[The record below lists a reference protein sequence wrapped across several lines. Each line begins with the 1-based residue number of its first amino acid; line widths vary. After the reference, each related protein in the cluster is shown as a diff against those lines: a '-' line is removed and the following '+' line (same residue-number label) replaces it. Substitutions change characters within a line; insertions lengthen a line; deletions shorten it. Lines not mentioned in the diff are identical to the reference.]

1 MATKDNY
8 ELRVG
13 FFTLFALILL
23 LYGWGWLKSFSPF
36 DPPTVFWVRFHD
48 LTGLSNNA
56 TVNIQGV
63 RVGTVD
69 QVSFKPPDGL
79 QDPPDTDPQ
88 TAKLP
93 RVYVRIKVTAYKQPV
108 PRNSAVTIQTLGMV
122 GAKYVE
128 ITLPERTDADKVDPI
143 DPNVIVMGE
152 DPVRLE
158 MVITNIASKLKVVA
172 GAISSKEAATTVKD
186 LSSVAAKLNKTMDE
200 MPALTASLRKATD
213 RVSIT
218 ADRFGEAAGDTKVVA
233 TSADKFFREGSQTM
247 GSIRN
252 LSGGLSTTNNKVGR
266 ILDNP
271 ELSKDL
277 KETMSVARK
286 TMDSVA
292 DTVTQVST
300 TIKDKDLR
308 SDLLSMLTKI
318 QESTDNINKSMDV
331 VSKLGKDDQ
340 LRLDVKTA
348 AHDAREAVTKASTLL
363 ADPAFKN
370 DAVSTMG
377 KVRSAANDVD
387 TAARQ
392 LQGILGKR
400 FPLFHMMLGRP
411 GQLVDKKDR
420 CPNGT
425 TVNAKPERATVD
437 AKPETP
443 GIQ

>member
-1 MATKDNY
+1 MATTTTKDNY

-79 QDPPDTDPQ
+79 QDPPDTDPAE
-88 TAKLP
+88 AKMP
-93 RVYVRIKVTAYKQPV
+93 RVYVRLKITAYKQPL
-108 PRNSAVTIQTLGMV
+108 PKNSNVTIQTLGMV

-128 ITLPERTDADKVDPI
+128 ITLPERVDADKIDSI
-143 DPNVIVMGE
+143 DPNIIVMGQ

-158 MVITNIASKLKVVA
+158 MVINNVASKFKSVA
-172 GAISSKEAATTVKD
+172 NAISSEEASSTVKD
-186 LSSVAAKLNKTMDE
+186 LSRVAAKLNRTMDDI
-200 MPALTASLRKATD
+200 PALTASLRKASERIT
-213 RVSIT
+213 VT
-218 ADRFGEAAGDTKVVA
+218 ADRFGQAAGDTKTVA
-233 TSADKFFREGSQTM
+233 NSADRFFKEGTQTM

-252 LSGGLSTTNNKVGR
+252 LSTGISSTNTKVGK

-292 DTVTQVST
+292 VTVNEVSS

-308 SDLLSMLTKI
+308 SDLLTMLTKI
-318 QESTDNINKSMDV
+318 QESTENINKSMAV
-331 VSKLGKDDQ
+331 VSKLGEDDQ
-340 LRLDVKTA
+340 LRSDIKTA
-348 AHDAREAVTKASTLL
+348 AHDAREAVTKASAILN
-363 ADPAFKN
+363 DPAFKN
-370 DAVSTMG
+370 DTVATMG
-377 KVRSAANDVD
+377 KVRTAASDVD
-387 TAARQ
+387 TAAKQ

-400 FPLFHMMLGRP
+400 FPLFHMMLGKP
-411 GQLVDKKDR
+411 GQLTEKSKKER
-420 CPNGT
+420 PT
-425 TVNAKPERATVD
+425 TVNQNG
-437 AKPETP
+437 
-443 GIQ
+443 GIPQ

>member
-36 DPPTVFWVRFHD
+36 DPPTIFWARFHD

-79 QDPPDTDPQ
+79 QDPPETDP
-88 TAKLP
+88 AEARLP
-93 RVYVRIKVTAYKQPV
+93 RVYVRIKITAYKQPI
-108 PRNSAVTIQTLGMV
+108 PKNSIVTIQTLGMV

-128 ITLPERTDADKVDPI
+128 ITLPKRTDSDKVEGL
-143 DPNVIVMGE
+143 DPNMIVMGQ

-158 MVITNIASKLKVVA
+158 MVINDIASKIKTVA
-172 GAISSKEAATTVKD
+172 GAISSDEAASTVKD
-186 LSSVAAKLNKTMDE
+186 LAQVAAKLNRTMDE
-200 MPALTASLRKATD
+200 MPTLTASLRRAGE
-213 RVSIT
+213 RVSVT
-218 ADRFGEAAGDTKVVA
+218 ADKFGQAAGETKVVA
-233 TSADKFFREGSQTM
+233 SSADKFFREGSQTM
-247 GSIRN
+247 GSIRH
-252 LSGGLSTTNNKVGR
+252 LSTGLTSTNTKVGKM
-266 ILDNP
+266 LDNP

-292 DTVTQVST
+292 DTVTQVSS

-308 SDLLSMLTKI
+308 SDLLTMLTKI
-318 QESTDNINKSMDV
+318 QESTDNINKSMAAV
-331 VSKLGKDDQ
+331 AKLSEDEQ
-340 LRLDVKTA
+340 LRADIKNAT
-348 AHDAREAVTKASTLL
+348 HDAKEAVSKASTLL
-363 ADPAFKN
+363 NDPAFKN
-370 DAVSTMG
+370 DAVATMG
-377 KVRSAANDVD
+377 KVRTAANDVD

-400 FPLFHMMLGRP
+400 FPLFHMMLGKP
-411 GQLVDKKDR
+411 GEIVEKKER
-420 CPNGT
+420 LPNGT
-425 TVNAKPERATVD
+425 TVNAKDP
-437 AKPETP
+437 PSNP
-443 GIQ
+443 L